1 MTIQIDILNPKATR
15 LIKDLEDLNLISIKE
30 TPKDGFLRVVNRLRK
45 KAAANSP
52 SITEITREV
61 NIVRGKRYEE
71 KKG

>member
-1 MTIQIDILNPKATR
+1 MTIQIDILNPKATK